1 MTDAKNTEEKI
12 TLTLGDE
19 PEVQPITQP
28 IAQQELVKANDPT
41 IETATKFTADE
52 MTQIKDFAEK
62 IDLTDANSV
71 LSYGASAQRKM
82 SDFSDAALSS
92 VKTKDLGDV
101 GDLLSTLMVDL
112 KRDTDGNKGFF
123 AKLFGNG
130 KLKVEELRAQY
141 ASAEANVDRVVKALE
156 EHQDTLAKDVALLD
170 RLYEKNKLYFKELSM
185 YIEAAKIKL
194 DKARKEDLPKLQA
207 KASQSGLPE
216 DAQEAQDYANM
227 IDRFD
232 KKIYDL
238 EATRTICL
246 QNAPQIRMIQN
257 NDIIMTDKI
266 HSAIVNTIPLWKNQ
280 MVLTL
285 GLQHTSEA
293 VRAQNLVDETTNE
306 MLKKNAELL
315 HTTTVETARESERA
329 IVDVETLQHTN
340 SELIKTLDEIIQ
352 IQTEG
357 REKRANAQAELARIE
372 EELKAKLLTATAVAG
387 GQNVEQAQEQA

>member
-1 MTDAKNTEEKI
+1 MADTNITEEKI
-12 TLTLGDE
+12 TLTLDDA
-19 PEVQPITQP
+19 PEAQAITQHE
-28 IAQQELVKANDPT
+28 IAEVNDPT
-41 IETATKFTADE
+41 IEAATKFTADE
-52 MTQIKDFAEK
+52 MAQIKDFAEK

-112 KRDTDGNKGFF
+112 KRDTDDNKGFF
-123 AKLFGNG
+123 AKLFGNS
-130 KLKVEELRAQY
+130 KVKIEELRSQY

-156 EHQDTLAKDVALLD
+156 EHQDTLSRDIALLD
-170 RLYEKNKLYFKELSM
+170 RLYEKSKLYFKELSM

-194 DKARKEDLPKLQA
+194 DKARKEELPKLQA

-285 GLQHTSEA
+285 GLQHTAEA
-293 VRAQNLVDETTNE
+293 VKAQNLVDETTNE

-352 IQTEG
+352 IQTDG
-357 REKRANAQAELARIE
+357 REKRENAQAELARIE
-372 EELKAKLLTATAVAG
+372 AELKEKMLAATAVAG
-387 GQNVEQAQEQA
+387 GQKLE

>member
-1 MTDAKNTEEKI
+1 MADEIKVEEKI
-12 TLTLGDE
+12 NLTLEDV
-19 PEVQPITQP
+19 PEAQSITQQE
-28 IAQQELVKANDPT
+28 IAEVNDPT
-41 IETATKFTADE
+41 IEAATNFTADE
-52 MTQIKDFAEK
+52 LAQIKDFAEK
-62 IDLTDANSV
+62 IDLKDANSV

-101 GDLLSTLMVDL
+101 GDLLTTLMVDL
-112 KRDTDGNKGFF
+112 KRDTTGNKGFF
-123 AKLFGNG
+123 AKLFGGG
-130 KLKVEELRAQY
+130 KIKIEEIRSQY

-156 EHQDTLAKDVALLD
+156 EHQDTLAKDIALLD
-170 RLYEKNKLYFKELSM
+170 KLYEKNKLYFKELSM

-194 DKARKEDLPKLQA
+194 EKARKEELPVLQEKAA
-207 KASQSGLPE
+207 KSGLPE

-257 NDIIMTDKI
+257 NDIIMSDKI

-285 GLQHTSEA
+285 GLQHTAEA
-293 VRAQNLVDETTNE
+293 VKAQNLVDETTNE

-340 SELIKTLDEIIQ
+340 TELIKTLDEIIQ

-357 REKRANAQAELARIE
+357 REKRENAEAELARIE
-372 EELKAKLLTATAVAG
+372 TELKQKMLDATAVAG
-387 GQNVEQAQEQA
+387 GQKVEQVQG